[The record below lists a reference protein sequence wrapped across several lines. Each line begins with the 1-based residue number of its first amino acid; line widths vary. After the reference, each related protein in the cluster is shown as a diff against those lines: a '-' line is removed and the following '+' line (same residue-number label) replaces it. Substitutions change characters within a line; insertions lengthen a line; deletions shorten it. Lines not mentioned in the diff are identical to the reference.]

1 MSEARTSGGRRS
13 WLTHVASWL
22 LGALTLTVALAAMAG
37 CSTIERSLELGSG
50 HAKTD
55 QRIDKLEAKVREL
68 DKRTAAKP
76 GNAAATPGSND

>member
-1 MSEARTSGGRRS
+1 VSPSTGRSKTRR
-13 WLTHVASWL
+13 WLRRRAAWL
-22 LGALTLTVALAAMAG
+22 LWTVALAAMAG

-68 DKRTAAKP
+68 DNRTAAKP
-76 GNAAATPGSND
+76 GYAEATPGRND